1 MTYDS
6 LEDELQQRLDY
17 LSVLEARYSRESK
30 ALDSTKQKLYRTQK
44 RIKELKQCTNPSNVD
59 YATPKRVGL

>member
-44 RIKELKQCTNPSNVD
+44 RIKELKQCTNQSNM
-59 YATPKRVGL
+59 KSN